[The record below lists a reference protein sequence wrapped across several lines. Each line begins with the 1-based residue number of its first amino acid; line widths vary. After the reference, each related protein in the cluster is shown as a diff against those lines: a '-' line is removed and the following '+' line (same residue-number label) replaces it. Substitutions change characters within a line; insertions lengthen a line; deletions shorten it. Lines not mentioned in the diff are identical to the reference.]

1 MSRPC
6 YSAGAG
12 LYFGYMGCP
21 GGACG
26 KDGLEQRMLLCGIIV
41 VLFSVGLI
49 WVSGHH
55 KTAYALISAPVLM
68 YFFGPQL
75 SRGLDRVTNAVT
87 SVWRTYARRPGK
99 RYCPECGGALASPKA
114 SRPVP
119 GDECP
124 KCEGSWCDSRGLLRW
139 LVAYGTAESTWR
151 AIPREDLAPMLCPQC
166 AVPLES
172 GSLDRL
178 QPLFA
183 RCGACGGHWLSR
195 MTWTW
200 FELTPPAP
208 PKIAVRAE
216 ARAESPLP
224 ELVFRK
230 DSAP

>member
-1 MSRPC
+1 
-6 YSAGAG
+6 
-12 LYFGYMGCP
+12 
-21 GGACG
+21 
-26 KDGLEQRMLLCGIIV
+26 MLLCFIV
-41 VLFSVGLI
+41 VVVLCVGLV
-49 WVSGHH
+49 WVSGYH
-55 KTAYALISAPVLM
+55 KTAYALTAIPVLM

-75 SRGLDRVTNAVT
+75 SRGLDRVTHTVT
-87 SVWRTYARRPGK
+87 GVWRAYARRPGK
-99 RYCPECGGALASPKA
+99 RYCPECGGALAAPKA
-114 SRPVP
+114 SRPVS

-124 KCEGSWCDSRGLLRW
+124 KCEGSWCDSRALFHW
-139 LVAYGTAESTWR
+139 LAAYGTSESTWR

-208 PKIAVRAE
+208 AKKAFRAE
-216 ARAESPLP
+216 IREESPLP

-230 DSAP
+230 DSAS